1 MVKYNLKDY
10 FSFDSTYKK
19 IQKVSTFARSAKH
32 YISIIGM

>member
-19 IQKVSTFARSAKH
+19 IQKLSTFAKSVKN